1 MGFIDICLEKIGS
14 YNFRLNI
21 LKNRSNLARILA
33 IFTLKAIFS
42 KHTKSLITLAQNFRL
57 G

>member
-1 MGFIDICLEKIGS
+1 MGFIDICLEKFEIQ
-14 YNFRLNI
+14 NFRLNI

-33 IFTLKAIFS
+33 ILTLRAIFS
-42 KHTKSLITLAQNFRL
+42 KHTNFHIPLAQNFRL

>member
-1 MGFIDICLEKIGS
+1 MGFIDICLEKFEIQ
-14 YNFRLNI
+14 NFRLNI

-33 IFTLKAIFS
+33 ILTLRAIFS
-42 KHTKSLITLAQNFRL
+42 KLTYALIPLAQNFRL